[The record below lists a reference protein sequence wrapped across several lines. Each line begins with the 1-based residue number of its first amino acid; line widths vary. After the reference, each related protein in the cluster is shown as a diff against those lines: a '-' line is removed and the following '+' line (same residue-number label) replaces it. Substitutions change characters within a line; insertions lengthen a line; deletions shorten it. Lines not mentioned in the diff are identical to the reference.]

1 MATRK
6 RKKNTG
12 LGIAPI
18 VAAAAT
24 KAPDFIKKVEDTET
38 GRRVLKTT
46 TDTADYVTHSV
57 IDRFERRRKRRRI
70 IGGVLLG
77 ALAVYAGVKTFQAIR
92 RNNLMK
98 KGFSNPEVGAA
109 IKIWNAVPDGFKA
122 HWGGFS
128 VLNPFSSVAN
138 ALTSIKQL
146 WQDVNTKSLF
156 DAARYMHDNNLNVTK
171 VSKHFKT
178 LYKIELVDFLNDVLS
193 TDEYSTFNNIV
204 QSGQGSST
212 PTPEGTNDKG
222 EYLYAVTSDNCYVRK
237 TAECTYTI
245 LPSLK
250 IVGID
255 IPNGVLIEGVIN
267 SKVPANTIVGQWTGK
282 AIEYEKQAL
291 EYDDHCWFAMMNAI
305 VSSGSASRMATIK
318 NINCYVSK
326 AKVEPKGYTVDELRS
341 KFGDKMNALVY
352 NPVSKK
358 YKLTTINLN
367 K

>member
-77 ALAVYAGVKTFQAIR
+77 TLAIYAGVKTYQAIR

-98 KGFSNPEVGAA
+98 KGLSSPEVGAA

-146 WQDVNTKSLF
+146 WQDVNTQSLF
-156 DAARYMHDNNLNVTK
+156 DAAKYMHDNNLNVTK
-171 VSKHFKT
+171 VSRHFKM
-178 LYKIELVDFLNDVLS
+178 LYKIDLVDFLNDVLD
-193 TDEYSTFNNIV
+193 TAQYETFNNLIK
-204 QSGQGSST
+204 SGEATKT
-212 PTPEGTNDKG
+212 PTPQGKNENGQL
-222 EYLYAVTSDNCYVRK
+222 LYAVTKDNCYVRT
-237 TAECTYTI
+237 TAECNYTQDPFK
-245 LPSLK
+245 LMAGLR
-250 IVGID
+250 
-255 IPNGVLIEGVIN
+255 IPNGVQIEGIVD
-267 SKVPANTIVGQWTGK
+267 SKVPANTIVGQWTGVS
-282 AIEYEKQAL
+282 EYYESQYFERDESCYL
-291 EYDDHCWFAMMNAI
+291 SMMNAI
-305 VSSGSASRMATIK
+305 RNGNGKVAALSS
-318 NINCYVSK
+318 INHYI
-326 AKVEPKGYTVDELRS
+326 AKSQVYPEGFTVDDLRS
-341 KFGDKMNALVY
+341 KFGSSMKALVY
-352 NPVSKK
+352 DSTTKK
-358 YKLTTINLN
+358 YKLTTISLN
-367 K
+367 N

>member
-1 MATRK
+1 MATR

-77 ALAVYAGVKTFQAIR
+77 ALAVYAGVKAGQAIR

-98 KGFSNPEVGAA
+98 KAFTKPEVNAA
-109 IKIWNAVPDGFKA
+109 IKIWAAVPDGFKA

-128 VLNPFSSVAN
+128 VLNPFSSAAN

-146 WQDVNTKSLF
+146 WQAVNTASLNE
-156 DAARYMHDNNLNVTK
+156 AAKYMHDNQLNVTK

-178 LYKIELVDFLNDVLS
+178 LYKIELVDFLHDILS
-193 TDEYSTFNNIV
+193 TAEYNTFNNIV
-204 QSGQGSST
+204 QSGEGSST
-212 PTPEGTNDKG
+212 PTPQGKNENG
-222 EYLYAVTSDNCYVRK
+222 ELLYAVTKDNCYVRK
-237 TAECTYTI
+237 SAHCVYYLT
-245 LPSLK
+245 
-250 IVGID
+250 GG
-255 IPNGVLIEGVIN
+255 IPNGVEISEIED
-267 SKVPANTIVGQWTGK
+267 SKVPAQTIVGQWTGVS
-282 AIEYEKQAL
+282 EFYESSMWVHD
-291 EYDDHCWFAMMNAI
+291 EDCYFAMMNSI
-305 VSSGSASRMATIK
+305 VNAGSKMATLA
-318 NINCYVSK
+318 NINNYV
-326 AKVEPKGYTVDELRS
+326 AKSQLYSEGFTIQQLRE
-341 KFGDKMNALVY
+341 KFGSNMKTLVY

-367 K
+367 N

>member
-12 LGIAPI
+12 LGIAPAV
-18 VAAAAT
+18 VAAAA
-24 KAPDFIKKVEDTET
+24 PVVE
-38 GRRVLKTT
+38 RAV
-46 TDTADYVTHSV
+46 
-57 IDRFERRRKRRRI
+57 ERREQRRAERREYERTHPITLRKVL
-70 IGGVLLG
+70 IGTLVGG
-77 ALAVYAGVKTFQAIR
+77 IAVYAGVKTFQAIR

-109 IKIWNAVPDGFKA
+109 IKIWNAVPDSFKA
-122 HWGGFS
+122 HWNGFL
-128 VLNPFSSVAN
+128 VLSPFSSVAN

-146 WQDVNTKSLF
+146 WESVNTKTLNE
-156 DAARYMHDNNLNVTK
+156 AAKYMHENNLNVTK
-171 VSKHFKT
+171 VSRHFKT

-212 PTPEGTNDKG
+212 PTPEGKNDKG
-222 EYLYAVTSDNCYVRK
+222 EYLYAVTKDNCYVRR
-237 TAECTYTI
+237 TAECTYTYN
-245 LPSLK
+245 PFTK
-250 IVGID
+250 IDGWSIS
-255 IPNGVLIEGVIN
+255 NGVPIEN
-267 SKVPANTIVGQWTGK
+267 ADDSKVPANTVVGQWTGK
-282 AIEYEKQAL
+282 AIEYEKQAM
-291 EYDDHCWFAMMNAI
+291 EYDDYCYFAMMNAI

-326 AKVEPKGYTVDELRS
+326 AQVEPKGYTVDELRS
-341 KFGDKMNALVY
+341 EFGDTMKALVY

-367 K
+367 N